1 MQIDKTCHRS
11 LRLEARIEAIGKPP
25 IALLRTTFHAKVAI
39 VEKSLR

>member
-25 IALLRTTFHAKVAI
+25 IALLKTTFHAKSSNRR
-39 VEKSLR
+39 EEP